1 VFVQRFTSRG
11 ETRTDR
17 LRIGSRQTATRSPG
31 RRRRE
36 EEQPVQLAIDVLK
49 WPGFNV
55 AFLFSFFLTT
65 ALALVAIPYAKR
77 RPLDRK
83 ASWGEAMFA
92 STYAF
97 GVMFLA
103 FGVVPHQW
111 IDHADKD
118 LGWTRA
124 KTLYGPGGVFRSQA
138 EGGWFPFTLQYEAV
152 RDIVV
157 VLLHVWF
164 FALLIFL
171 WIYWQNRGK
180 RAAAASTEVATSTY
194 GRPLARKA

>member
-1 VFVQRFTSRG
+1 MNQ
-11 ETRTDR
+11 
-17 LRIGSRQTATRSPG
+17 
-31 RRRRE
+31 
-36 EEQPVQLAIDVLK
+36 
-49 WPGFNV
+49 
-55 AFLFSFFLTT
+55 AFLFSFVLSNL
-65 ALALVAIPYAKR
+65 LALVAIPLARR
-77 RPLDRK
+77 RPVGTPV
-83 ASWGEAMFA
+83 SWGEAVFGA
-92 STYAF
+92 TYAF

-124 KTLYGPGGVFRSQA
+124 RVLYGPGGVFRSQA

-152 RDIVV
+152 RDIIV

-180 RAAAASTEVATSTY
+180 RAAAASTAVATSTY